1 VQQDRDYQSKEF
13 VVALLY
19 CAQLVKKYFG
29 DRVQLLQLIISGI
42 SQGCIYG
49 LIALGFVLIYK
60 ATETVSF
67 AQGEMM
73 MLGAFGGL
81 ALMTALNFPFWITIP
96 AVMLAM
102 AIFGVLLE
110 RVVIRPILGQP
121 AFSIVMLTIG
131 IGYVARG
138 LITMI
143 PGIGTETHTLP
154 VPYKDQVSNWQG
166 LVINWEQMAI
176 IAATAVLCG
185 LLFVIFRYS
194 KMGIAMQASSQNQL
208 AAYYM
213 GIPVKRLNGLVWGLS
228 AAVAAIAGLL
238 LAPITFVHA
247 NMGFIGLKAF
257 PAAVVGGFGSL
268 PGAIVGG
275 IIIGLVESLSG
286 FYLPEG
292 VKDIAAYVVVL
303 VMLMVKPNGL
313 FGEKLRKKV

>member
-1 VQQDRDYQSKEF
+1 MT
-13 VVALLY
+13 L
-19 CAQLVKKYFG
+19 
-29 DRVQLLQLIISGI
+29 SGI

-67 AQGEMM
+67 AQGELMM
-73 MLGAFGGL
+73 MGAFGGL
-81 ALMTALNFPFWITIP
+81 AAMTWLGLPYWLAVLSAIT
-96 AVMLAM
+96 AM
-102 AIFGVLLE
+102 TVFGVILE

-121 AFSIVMLTIG
+121 AFSVVMLTIG

-138 LITMI
+138 LITML
-143 PGIGTETHTLP
+143 PNIGTETHVLP
-154 VPYKDQVSNWQG
+154 VPYKDEIWKAAG
-166 LVINWEQMAI
+166 IVINVEQVVVI
-176 IAATAVLCG
+176 GATALLCA
-185 LLFVIFRYS
+185 LLFALFRYS
-194 KMGIAMQASSQNQL
+194 KLGIAMQAASQNQL

-213 GIPVKRLNGLVWGLS
+213 GIPVRALNGVAWGLA

-247 NMGFIGLKAF
+247 NMGLIGLKAF

-275 IIIGLVESLSG
+275 LIIGIIESLSG
-286 FYLPEG
+286 FYLPDG
-292 VKDIAAYVVVL
+292 FKDIAAYVVVL
-303 VMLMVKPNGL
+303 LMLVVKPNGL

>member
-1 VQQDRDYQSKEF
+1 MQF
-13 VVALLY
+13 L
-19 CAQLVKKYFG
+19 QLV
-29 DRVQLLQLIISGI
+29 ISGI
-42 SQGCIYG
+42 AQGCIYG

-67 AQGEMM
+67 AQGDLM

-81 ALMTALNFPFWITIP
+81 AGMTMLGFPFWLAVP
-96 AVMLAM
+96 AAIAAM
-102 AIFGVLLE
+102 ALFGVLTE

-138 LITMI
+138 LITML
-143 PGIGTETHTLP
+143 PGIGTDTHTLP
-154 VPYKDQVSNWQG
+154 VPYRNVTWNAGG
-166 LVINWEQMAI
+166 LILSAEHMVVIVV
-176 IAATAVLCG
+176 TALLCLG
-185 LLFVIFRYS
+185 LFAMFRYS
-194 KMGIAMQASSQNQL
+194 KLGIAMQASSQNQL

-213 GIPVKRLNGLVWGLS
+213 GIPVKRLNGLVWGLA

-275 IIIGLVESLSG
+275 LIIGLVESLSG

-292 VKDIAAYVVVL
+292 FKDIAAYVVVL
-303 VMLMVKPNGL
+303 IMLMVKPNGL
-313 FGEKLRKKV
+313 FGDKLTKKV

>member
-1 VQQDRDYQSKEF
+1 M
-13 VVALLY
+13 
-19 CAQLVKKYFG
+19 
-29 DRVQLLQLIISGI
+29 QLLQLIISGI
-42 SQGCIYG
+42 AQGCIYG

-67 AQGEMM
+67 AQGELM

-81 ALMTALNFPFWITIP
+81 ALMTLLGFPFWL
-96 AVMLAM
+96 AVLSSIIGM
-102 AIFGVLLE
+102 ALFGVLLE
-110 RVVIRPILGQP
+110 RLVIRPVLGQP

-131 IGYVARG
+131 VGYVARG

-143 PGIGTETHTLP
+143 PTIGTETHTLP
-154 VPYKDQVSNWQG
+154 VPYKDQIWNVG
-166 LVINWEQMAI
+166 ALVLNVEHMVVIGS
-176 IAATAVLCG
+176 TAVLC
-185 LLFVIFRYS
+185 LALFALFKYS
-194 KMGIAMQASSQNQL
+194 KLGIAMQASSQNQL

-213 GIPVKRLNGLVWGLS
+213 GIPVKRLNGLVWGLA

-257 PAAVVGGFGSL
+257 PAAVVGGFSSL

-275 IIIGLVESLSG
+275 LIIGIVESLSG
-286 FYLPEG
+286 FYLPDG
-292 VKDIAAYVVVL
+292 FKDVAAYVVVL
-303 VMLMVKPNGL
+303 IMLMVKPSGL

>member
-1 VQQDRDYQSKEF
+1 LQV
-13 VVALLY
+13 
-19 CAQLVKKYFG
+19 
-29 DRVQLLQLIISGI
+29 LQLIISGI
-42 SQGCIYG
+42 AQGCIYG

-67 AQGEMM
+67 AQGELM

-81 ALMTALNFPFWITIP
+81 AGLTMLGFPFWL
-96 AVMLAM
+96 AVLSSIAAM
-102 AIFGVLLE
+102 ALLGVLVE

-143 PGIGTETHTLP
+143 PAIGTETHTLP
-154 VPYKDQVSNWQG
+154 VPYKDQIWKLGG
-166 LVINWEQMAI
+166 LVLNVEQMAVI
-176 IAATAVLCG
+176 GVTAVLCA
-185 LLFVIFRYS
+185 LLYALFRYS
-194 KMGIAMQASSQNQL
+194 KLGIAMQAASQNQL

-213 GIPVKRLNGLVWGLS
+213 GIPVKRLNGIAWGLA

-275 IIIGLVESLSG
+275 LIIGVIESLSG
-286 FYLPEG
+286 FYLPAG
-292 VKDIAAYVVVL
+292 FKDTAAYVMVL
-303 VMLMVKPNGL
+303 IMLMVKPNGL
-313 FGEKLRKKV
+313 FGENLRKKV

>member
-1 VQQDRDYQSKEF
+1 M
-13 VVALLY
+13 
-19 CAQLVKKYFG
+19 
-29 DRVQLLQLIISGI
+29 QLLQLFISGI
-42 SQGCIYG
+42 AQGCIYG

-67 AQGEMM
+67 AQGELM
-73 MLGAFGGL
+73 MLGAFLGL
-81 ALMTALNFPFWITIP
+81 ALMTMLGFPFWLSVPCAI
-96 AVMLAM
+96 AAM
-102 AIFGVLLE
+102 AIFGMAAE
-110 RVVIRPILGQP
+110 RLVIRPVLGQP

-138 LITMI
+138 AITMI
-143 PGIGTETHTLP
+143 PNIGTETHTLP
-154 VPYKDQVSNWQG
+154 VPYKDAVLKLG
-166 LVINWEQMAI
+166 TLVINVEQLVVI
-176 IAATAVLCG
+176 GATAVLCA
-185 LLFVIFRYS
+185 LLFALFRFS
-194 KMGIAMQASSQNQL
+194 KVGIAMQASSQNQL

-213 GIPVKRLNGLVWGLS
+213 GIPVQRLNGLVWGLA

-247 NMGFIGLKAF
+247 NMGIIGLKAF

-275 IIIGLVESLSG
+275 LIIGVVESFSG

-292 VKDIAAYVVVL
+292 FKDIAAYVVVL

-313 FGEKLRKKV
+313 FGENLRKKV

>member
-1 VQQDRDYQSKEF
+1 MQF
-13 VVALLY
+13 L
-19 CAQLVKKYFG
+19 QLVIG
-29 DRVQLLQLIISGI
+29 GVA
-42 SQGCIYG
+42 QGCIYG

-67 AQGEMM
+67 AQGELM
-73 MLGAFGGL
+73 MLGAFFGL
-81 ALMTALNFPFWITIP
+81 AAMTLMGFPFWL
-96 AVMLAM
+96 AVVCSIAGM
-102 AIFGVLLE
+102 AVFGLVLETL
-110 RVVIRPILGQP
+110 VIRPILGQP

-143 PGIGTETHTLP
+143 PGIGTETHTLA
-154 VPYKDQVSNWQG
+154 VPYKDQVWNAGG
-166 LVINWEQMAI
+166 LVLNVEQMVV
-176 IAATAVLCG
+176 IAVTAVLCAV
-185 LLFVIFRYS
+185 LFTVFRYS
-194 KMGIAMQASSQNQL
+194 RIGIAMQAASQNQL

-213 GIPVKRLNGLVWGLS
+213 GIPVRRLNSLVWGLAS
-228 AAVAAIAGLL
+228 AVAAVAGLL

-275 IIIGLVESLSG
+275 LVIGIVESLAG

-292 VKDIAAYVVVL
+292 FKDVAAYIVVL
-303 VMLMVKPNGL
+303 LMLVVMPNGL